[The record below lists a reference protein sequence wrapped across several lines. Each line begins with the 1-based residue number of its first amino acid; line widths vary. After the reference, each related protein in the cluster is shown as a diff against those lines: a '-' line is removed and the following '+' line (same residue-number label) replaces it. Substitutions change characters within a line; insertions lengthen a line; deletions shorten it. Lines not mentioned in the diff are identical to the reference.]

1 MLTGSVYQPGVG
13 PGQTADLFGA
23 EYAEHAA
30 DIARRIAD
38 EVGMLNLQKMF
49 DQFPRLRF
57 VDELAKRHR
66 FHHWELAFADVFYGE
81 RADGSIRGGF
91 DLVLG
96 NPPWIRVEWK
106 EGAVLGD
113 HDPLLVLRKKSATQ
127 VATLRRELFAREA
140 SLESASATSRD
151 EDGTGRRDDRP
162 GAPSSLGCAIARDP
176 GTPPDPP
183 RTPAA
188 DTSPRGL
195 SARRG
200 VRDIW
205 LAEMEQAEA
214 TQGFLSATQNYAL
227 LAGQKTNLYKCFL
240 PQAWLIGSPDG
251 VAGFLHPEGV
261 YDDPKGGAFREA
273 LYPRLR
279 SHFQFQNEKKLFA
292 EVDHH
297 ALFSINV
304 HGRPRSAP
312 RFTHIAN
319 LFAPATVDACLDH
332 DGRGAVPGIKDDE
345 SDWNLSGHA
354 DRVVRVEPDA
364 LATFANLY
372 DEAGTP
378 PGQARLPALHAGT
391 LLTVLGEAR
400 RPSKKVGRSWRRFRR
415 GHPLVERDHV
425 PA

>member
-1 MLTGSVYQPGVG
+1 MDYWCALWFWPIHDAHRLPDRDEFLNEVSLVLTGSVYQPGVG
-13 PGQTADLFGA
+13 PEQTADLFGA

-38 EVGMLNLQKMF
+38 EVGMLDLQKLF

-57 VDELAKRHR
+57 VDELARRHR

-81 RADGSIRGGF
+81 RADGWIRGGF

-96 NPPWIRVEWK
+96 NPPWVRVEWK

-127 VATLRRELFAREA
+127 IATLRRELFAREA
-140 SLESASATSRD
+140 PAESASTTSRD
-151 EDGTGRRDDRP
+151 EGGTGGQGDRP
-162 GAPSSLGCAIARDP
+162 GARSLGGTIARDAA
-176 GTPPDPP
+176 TPRHAL
-183 RTPAA
+183 RTPASA
-188 DTSPRGL
+188 SPRAS
-195 SARRG
+195 SARHS

-240 PQAWLIGSPDG
+240 PQAWSIGSPDG

-261 YDDPKGGAFREA
+261 YDDPKGSAFREA

-304 HGRPRSAP
+304 YGAPRSAP
-312 RFTHIAN
+312 
-319 LFAPATVDACLDH
+319 TVHAHREPVRASDR
-332 DGRGAVPGIKDDE
+332 GRQPR
-345 SDWNLSGHA
+345 S
-354 DRVVRVEPDA
+354 
-364 LATFANLY
+364 
-372 DEAGTP
+372 
-378 PGQARLPALHAGT
+378 
-391 LLTVLGEAR
+391 R
-400 RPSKKVGRSWRRFRR
+400 RPWRRSRHQGRR
-415 GHPLVERDHV
+415 ERLEPVRTCRPGRPRRAGCARHVRELVR
-425 PA
+425 